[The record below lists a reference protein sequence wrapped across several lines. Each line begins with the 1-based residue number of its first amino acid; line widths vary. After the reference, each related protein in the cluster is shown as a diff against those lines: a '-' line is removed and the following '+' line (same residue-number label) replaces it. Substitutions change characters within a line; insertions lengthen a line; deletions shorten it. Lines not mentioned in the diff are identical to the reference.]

1 MFLKLT
7 RFKIEYKDDGKLGEG
22 LGERKYGEILE
33 YHTIL

>member
-7 RFKIEYKDDGKLGEG
+7 RFKIVDRDGVKLGEG

-33 YHTIL
+33 HHTIL